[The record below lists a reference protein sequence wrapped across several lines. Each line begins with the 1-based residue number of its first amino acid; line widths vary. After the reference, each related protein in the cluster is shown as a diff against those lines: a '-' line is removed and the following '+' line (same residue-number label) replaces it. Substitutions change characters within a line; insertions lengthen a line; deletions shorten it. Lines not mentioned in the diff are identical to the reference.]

1 MPEATLR
8 QGYGNRDYVAS
19 GIKDPR
25 TREMVYVDG
34 EALLSCYGRLAQD
47 PIDDN
52 LVNAKI
58 LWRDGKLV
66 LIAMG
71 DIQLGDEIY
80 VEYGLDYWRD
90 RLHFLHP
97 ELRKRLESKC
107 DRPIFLIPIFSLSV

>member
-1 MPEATLR
+1 
-8 QGYGNRDYVAS
+8 
-19 GIKDPR
+19 
-25 TREMVYVDG
+25 
-34 EALLSCYGRLAQD
+34 
-47 PIDDN
+47 
-52 LVNAKI
+52 VNAKI

-107 DRPIFLIPIFSLSV
+107 DRPTVRFEPECTMCDYLIDSEPKGKNGLRIKAQGIPLQKTPTSKIF